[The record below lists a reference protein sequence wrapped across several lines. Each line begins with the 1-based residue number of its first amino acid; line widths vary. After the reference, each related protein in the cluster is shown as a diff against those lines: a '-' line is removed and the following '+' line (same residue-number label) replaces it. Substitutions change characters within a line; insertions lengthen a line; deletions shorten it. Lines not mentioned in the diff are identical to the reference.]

1 MNNLTENRLSKV
13 FKNNKK
19 KISIYLTAGYPN
31 LTDTVKIL
39 EILEKA
45 GVDFVEIGI
54 PFSDSVMDGP
64 VILNSH
70 KKALEN
76 GMTLDILFEQLER
89 IREDVSIPIVLMG
102 SMNPV
107 YQYGFKN
114 FCKRCAEVGVDGLLL
129 PDLPLSDFNQYY
141 QDLYRQNKLAPIFM
155 ISPKTSSARLAA
167 IDEAG
172 AGFLYAVSSSST
184 TGSSTKMA
192 DNIGYFERLRN
203 LKLKNPVAVGFN
215 INTKP
220 DVRIVHQYA
229 DAAII
234 GSAFVKEIEYKI
246 DEDRI
251 NSFIDGLRN

>member
-1 MNNLTENRLSKV
+1 MSNLTENRLSNI

-31 LTDTVKIL
+31 LTDTVKLLKIL
-39 EILEKA
+39 ESA

-76 GMTLDILFEQLER
+76 GMTLDFLFSQLEV
-89 IREDVSIPIVLMG
+89 IRKNISVPVVLMG

-107 YQYGFKN
+107 YQYGFEN
-114 FCKRCAEVGVDGLLL
+114 FCKKCGDLGVDGLLL
-129 PDLPLSDFNQYY
+129 PDLPLLDFKKYY
-141 QDLYRQNKLAPIFM
+141 QDFYQQNNLAPIFM
-155 ISPKTSSARLAA
+155 ISPQTSPTRLAA

-184 TGSSTKMA
+184 TGSSTKME
-192 DNIGYFERLRN
+192 DNIGYFEKLGN

-215 INTKP
+215 INTKN

-234 GSAFVKEIEYKI
+234 GSAFIKEIEYEI
-246 DEDRI
+246 DESRI
-251 NSFIDGLRN
+251 IKFINGLEN